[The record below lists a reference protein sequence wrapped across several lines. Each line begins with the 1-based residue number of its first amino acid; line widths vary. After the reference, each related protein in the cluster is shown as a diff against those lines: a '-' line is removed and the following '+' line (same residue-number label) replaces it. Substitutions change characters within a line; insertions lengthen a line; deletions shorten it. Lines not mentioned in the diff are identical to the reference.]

1 VGKRRGKRGKRKRRN
16 VMLVLVI
23 LLLGA
28 ASLWGLYRLAYR
40 PRVPLAPVKVPT
52 AVPTAA
58 AERIEPSD
66 RRVLEGILKSRQATP
81 PR

>member
-1 VGKRRGKRGKRKRRN
+1 MVL
-16 VMLVLVI
+16 LVS

-28 ASLWGLYRLAYR
+28 AAIWGLLRLAYR
-40 PRVPLAPVKVPT
+40 PRVPMAPIKVPT
-52 AVPTAA
+52 AVPTPA

-66 RRVLEGILKSRQATP
+66 RRLLEEILKARKATP